1 MLYRYTVRLCTIWH
15 TSARVAA
22 VPCVLVDGSASF
34 KVARELCRH
43 ACRHVG
49 QNAPALTFGGQAP
62 HQPRPPVLHHSLTP
76 HPTPFLPA
84 PARPQQFD
92 MVLSSDRTTTA
103 GQLLMFQTTSNK
115 LYITFRLFC
124 PYALRP
130 GVSIEVPFSMGVY
143 AWNTTDPAASPQY
156 ADPFPIT
163 SGIYTCMSLILD
175 LANICN
181 PERSAFMFT
190 PTALANHGCGCFPTS
205 RPCPP
210 ADLSLN
216 MPLIIQPSLYMVP
229 SMDRCRPGPTVQR
242 FIAATDDGTGTIQWD
257 TSLCVT
263 PPPPDD
269 ETRGGQ
275 LPDTPPPNTPPVPP
289 VPYPSPRPIPS
300 PSPETS
306 ALPDIPRPSTI
317 PPPVTSNAT
326 DPSPFSTPTPPPAP
340 TPDASPAP
348 PPVPPSTPPPT
359 GFPIASP
366 TPTPTPS
373 PTTDSGGGDSGGK
386 DDTAPQP
393 SSVPLPAP
401 PPDTI
406 VQASSSPSAPA
417 FIQTRMGTGVLGA
430 GVAVAVLLIGG
441 LAVAGFVRYRRRR
454 AAGGGNGGD
463 GGPGGGLKAIAR
475 SSAPAMSDNASF
487 YDDQSLTNLS
497 FAMMPH
503 VYEREENR
511 SRAGSGGSG
520 DALMT
525 VGDAFPH
532 DLDGGDHSL
541 GPGDMEKGGTYSA
554 KLFPLSIESSSL
566 SGTTNTTTLSAQGGL
581 GSRPHSGTY
590 GAFGHSG
597 GSEVRAL

>member
-1 MLYRYTVRLCTIWH
+1 
-15 TSARVAA
+15 
-22 VPCVLVDGSASF
+22 
-34 KVARELCRH
+34 
-43 ACRHVG
+43 
-49 QNAPALTFGGQAP
+49 
-62 HQPRPPVLHHSLTP
+62 
-76 HPTPFLPA
+76 
-84 PARPQQFD
+84 

-130 GVSIEVPFSMGVY
+130 GVSIDVPFSMGVY

-163 SGIYTCMSLILD
+163 SGMYTCMSLILD
-175 LANICN
+175 LGNICN

-210 ADLSLN
+210 ADLSYN
-216 MPLIIQPSLYMVP
+216 MPLIIQPALYMVP
-229 SMDRCRPGPTVQR
+229 SVERCRPGSTVQR

-275 LPDTPPPNTPPVPP
+275 LPDAPPPNAPPSGPP
-289 VPYPSPRPIPS
+289 HPPMPYPSPRPIPS

-306 ALPDIPRPSTI
+306 ALPDIPRPSTT
-317 PPPVTSNAT
+317 PPPVTSNTT
-326 DPSPFSTPTPPPAP
+326 DPSPSSAPTPTPAP
-340 TPDASPAP
+340 TPHPSPP
-348 PPVPPSTPPPT
+348 PAPVPPSTPPPT
-359 GFPIASP
+359 GLPIASP
-366 TPTPTPS
+366 TPTPAPS
-373 PTTDSGGGDSGGK
+373 PTTDNGGGEPGGK
-386 DDTAPQP
+386 NDTAPQP
-393 SSVPLPAP
+393 SREPLPAP

-406 VQASSSPSAPA
+406 VQAGSSPSAPSFFQSPA
-417 FIQTRMGTGVLGA
+417 NTG
-430 GVAVAVLLIGG
+430 GVIVGVIAATVVVTC
-441 LAVAGFVRYRRRR
+441 LALAGFTRYRRRAAAAR
-454 AAGGGNGGD
+454 SAAAAGSSSDGD
-463 GGPGGGLKAIAR
+463 GGSGGGLKAIAR
-475 SSAPAMSDNASF
+475 GSAPAMSDNASLC
-487 YDDQSLTNLS
+487 DDQSLTNFS

-511 SRAGSGGSG
+511 NREGSGSSG

-525 VGDAFPH
+525 VGDAFPN
-532 DLDGGDHSL
+532 DSDGGDQSH

-554 KLFPLSIESSSL
+554 MLFPLSIETTSL
-566 SGTTNTTTLSAQGGL
+566 SGTTNTTTLSALGAL

-590 GAFGHSG
+590 GAFGHNG
-597 GSEVRAL
+597 GSEVSAHTLDKSTARTHEMWKHVRHLTRNVALRC